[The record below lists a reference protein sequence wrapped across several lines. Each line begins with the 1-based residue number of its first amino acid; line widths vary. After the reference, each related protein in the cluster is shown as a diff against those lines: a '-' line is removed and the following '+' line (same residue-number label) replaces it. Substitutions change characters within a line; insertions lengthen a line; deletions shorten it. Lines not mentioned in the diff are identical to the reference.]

1 MGGRGGR
8 RRYVAVGG
16 GMGLGALLATA
27 ALYRPLP
34 PPSASYRP
42 YRPDIH
48 AEYVKYPSGAD
59 SITAYLAYP
68 ERADRAPA
76 VVVIHEIFGMSDFV
90 RSTTEQLA
98 KDGFVA
104 LAPDLLTR
112 RGGTPQSPDS
122 ARKLIATLNP
132 DTITRD
138 LDAGVAYVKTLKA
151 ARPDRIG
158 VIGFC
163 WGGGQ
168 SFRYATNNPSLSAFV
183 VCYGPAP
190 NVADIARIKAP
201 GFGAYAENDARI
213 DQGLPE
219 VREAARNAGVSYR
232 VTVYPGVG
240 HGFLR
245 AREKPAVADQAWGDI
260 LAFFRDHLK

>member
-1 MGGRGGR
+1 MGGSGKRRYGAVGGGRCGR

-27 ALYRPLP
+27 ALSRPCP

-42 YRPDIH
+42 YRHDIH
-48 AEYVKYPSGAD
+48 AEYIKYPSGAD

-90 RSTTEQLA
+90 RSTTEQFA

-112 RGGTPQSPDS
+112 RGGTP
-122 ARKLIATLNP
+122 
-132 DTITRD
+132 
-138 LDAGVAYVKTLKA
+138 
-151 ARPDRIG
+151 
-158 VIGFC
+158 
-163 WGGGQ
+163 
-168 SFRYATNNPSLSAFV
+168 
-183 VCYGPAP
+183 

-201 GFGAYAENDARI
+201 GFGAYAENGARI